1 MAKTISVDP
10 SKCTGCRLC
19 ELVCSVKNEGIANP
33 YLARIHVV
41 KWEFECFEI
50 PMLCRQCDV
59 PFCTA
64 VCPVNALYKDEA
76 LGRVV
81 VDYDRC
87 VGCRMCVL
95 ACPFGGM
102 KYDTRGQKVVKCQL
116 CDGGPTCVK
125 FCDTQALQYIDAD
138 VIDLNKQREYAA
150 RSYQQQKEYKES
162 IGPEVGHPGPAET
175 VAPGWGRW
183 KGGE

>member
-1 MAKTISVDP
+1 MAKMISVDP

-64 VCPVNALYKDEA
+64 VCPVNALIRDEE

-87 VGCRMCVL
+87 IGCRMCVL

-102 KYDTRGQKVVKCQL
+102 RYDVRGQKVAKCEL
-116 CDGGPTCVK
+116 CDGDPTCVK
-125 FCDTQALQYIDAD
+125 FCDTQALEYVDAD
-138 VIDLNKQREYAA
+138 VVNIRKQREAA
-150 RSYQQQKEYKES
+150 AKGYELRRDQKES
-162 IGPEVGHPGPAET
+162 IGPEVGHPGKPET
-175 VAPGWGRW
+175 VAPRWGRW
-183 KGGE
+183 

>member
-1 MAKTISVDP
+1 MAKIINVDP

-19 ELVCSVKNEGIANP
+19 ELTCSVKNESIANP

-50 PMLCRQCDV
+50 PMVCRQCDN
-59 PFCTA
+59 PYCA
-64 VCPVNALYKDEA
+64 SVCPVGAIYRDEGTLA
-76 LGRVV
+76 MM

-102 KYDTRGQKVVKCQL
+102 KYDARGKKVMKCNL
-116 CDGGPTCVK
+116 CGGDPTCVK
-125 FCDTQALQYIDAD
+125 FCDTGAIEYIDAD
-138 VIDLNKQREYAA
+138 KIDLKNQREYAA
-150 RSYQQQKEYKES
+150 RGYEMRKEYKES
-162 IGPEVGHPGPAET
+162 IGPEVGHPGPVET

-183 KGGE
+183 KTL

>member
-1 MAKTISVDP
+1 MAKTISVDS

-102 KYDTRGQKVVKCQL
+102 KYDTKGQKVTKCQL
-116 CDGGPTCVK
+116 CDGDPTCVK
-125 FCDTQALQYIDAD
+125 FCDTQALQYVDAGD
-138 VIDLNKQREYAA
+138 IDLNKQREYAA

-162 IGPEVGHPGPAET
+162 IGPEVGHPGPADT

>member
-1 MAKTISVDP
+1 MTKTISVDP

-64 VCPVNALYKDEA
+64 VCPVNAIYKDED

-95 ACPFGGM
+95 ACPFGSV
-102 KYDTRGQKVVKCQL
+102 KYDAKGQKVAKCQL
-116 CDGGPTCVK
+116 CDGDPTCVK
-125 FCDTQALQYIDAD
+125 FCDTQALQYVDAD
-138 VIDLNKQREYAA
+138 VIDLNKQREYAG
-150 RSYQQQKEYKES
+150 RGYELRKEYKES
-162 IGPEVGHPGPAET
+162 IGPKVGHPGPKET
-175 VAPGWGRW
+175 VAPRWGRW
-183 KGGE
+183 